1 MKKEIDLGIIGKIE
15 INENLIKMLIEEKVK
30 NKNELEKKIIE
41 QMTIKEKI
49 ENQKEKNYK
58 MVGKIISKLKEKV
71 NLTTKISS
79 NEILI
84 KAGSDVYS
92 DLYYFETK
100 FSIEIYKEIE
110 EELYKIGYNPKDIKR
125 LFGKDLENLKAKKI

>member
-125 LFGKDLENLKAKKI
+125 LFGKDLENLKTKKI